1 LPCVWICRLEVGR
14 KGGAGGPVGRRER
27 VVEIVEG
34 ARVEGWNVDLVATVL
49 IEGVETFVSE

>member
-1 LPCVWICRLEVGR
+1 VGR

-49 IEGVETFVSE
+49 IEGV